1 MCLSVSSPSADFGP
15 ASPSQPHGSPGSA
28 ASASFGHSWSISMT
42 MGEMVT
48 PRSPLQSD
56 SEGST
61 SSLELG
67 SGVAGIALN
76 GTPPPSPA
84 SSEAVKCRWQHC
96 GLWLANLDALALHV
110 TLAHA
115 AAGRGGLFYCGWEGC
130 SRGHRGFNAR
140 YKMLVH
146 VRTHTNER
154 PHRCSQCDKSFS
166 RAENLKIHAR
176 SHTGER
182 PYTCPVPG
190 CTKAYSNSSDR
201 FKHTRTHAV
210 DKPYVCKVE
219 GCPKR
224 YTDPSSLRKHVKT
237 YRHFPSSASSTH
249 SPVGSPAA
257 SDLDSPGSDPHG
269 SPSPRGSP
277 RGSPSP
283 SSDEEASTRSAFRP
297 VAPLVS
303 PSALERLERP
313 PLPGECR
320 GIPIK
325 KAISARV
332 RAVRHHDLL
341 AAGGSSNSAR
351 SWAGGS
357 VWVGSS
363 GTTSPDALSLSMSPS
378 SSPSP
383 SPSSS
388 SGSAVAPADWL
399 AHGSLP
405 MYSSPMN
412 SPSPPWPWGPM
423 MSLWPMA
430 AAAAFAPAHAHASQ
444 VHAQTTMP
452 AMPLPM
458 GLVDHGKHP
467 TASAAQAAPLDLTMT
482 RH

>member
-1 MCLSVSSPSADFGP
+1 MCISAGPCSADYSP
-15 ASPSQPHGSPGSA
+15 AASPSQASPGSP
-28 ASASFGHSWSISMT
+28 ASPAYAPWSISMT
-42 MGEMVT
+42 MGEMAT

-67 SGVAGIALN
+67 SGVAGLALH
-76 GTPPPSPA
+76 GTPPPTSA
-84 SSEAVKCRWQHC
+84 QEAVKCRWQHC
-96 GLWLANLDALALHV
+96 GLWLGSLDALALHV

-130 SRGHRGFNAR
+130 SRGYRGFNAR

-154 PHRCSQCDKSFS
+154 PHRCGQCDKSFS

-190 CTKAYSNSSDR
+190 CSKAYSNSSDR

-237 YRHFPSSASSTH
+237 YRHFPSGSGGSATPPSDHEGSSPQGSERDSH
-249 SPVGSPAA
+249 SP
-257 SDLDSPGSDPHG
+257 LLL
-269 SPSPRGSP
+269 
-277 RGSPSP
+277 SP
-283 SSDEEASTRSAFRP
+283 SSDEEAAGAARGAAGSAFRP
-297 VAPLVS
+297 VGGGPAVS
-303 PSALERLERP
+303 PSALERP

-332 RAVRHHDLL
+332 RAHGS
-341 AAGGSSNSAR
+341 ASTATAGPRN
-351 SWAGGS
+351 WAGGS
-357 VWVGSS
+357 VWVGAAPSAPAPAPAAS
-363 GTTSPDALSLSMSPS
+363 AGTASPDALSLSLSPS

-388 SGSAVAPADWL
+388 SGSAVAPDWF
-399 AHGSLP
+399 GSPPGGAGAPAPL
-405 MYSSPMN
+405 YASPLS
-412 SPSPPWPWGPM
+412 SPSPPWAWGPM
-423 MSLWPMA
+423 LSLWAFPPVPVPVAPM
-430 AAAAFAPAHAHASQ
+430 FRPPVLPAGP
-444 VHAQTTMP
+444 VPVVGFEEP
-452 AMPLPM
+452 AVEP
-458 GLVDHGKHP
+458 
-467 TASAAQAAPLDLTMT
+467 APLDLSVA

>member
-1 MCLSVSSPSADFGP
+1 MCVSAGPCSADFAPSSPSP
-15 ASPSQPHGSPGSA
+15 PHGFPAPGSPA
-28 ASASFGHSWSISMT
+28 YAPWSISMT

-67 SGVAGIALN
+67 SGVAGIALH
-76 GTPPPSPA
+76 GTPPPPSA
-84 SSEAVKCRWQHC
+84 QEAVKCRWQHC

-130 SRGHRGFNAR
+130 SRGYRGFNAR

-154 PHRCSQCDKSFS
+154 PHRCALCDKSFS

-190 CTKAYSNSSDR
+190 CNKAYSNSSDR

-237 YRHFPSSASSTH
+237 YRHFPSAGSTPSDHDSPRPSPQGSPQGSERDSH
-249 SPVGSPAA
+249 SP
-257 SDLDSPGSDPHG
+257 L
-269 SPSPRGSP
+269 
-277 RGSPSP
+277 SP
-283 SSDEEASTRSAFRP
+283 SSDEEASEARGSAFRP
-297 VAPLVS
+297 VGAAVS
-303 PSALERLERP
+303 PLALERP

-332 RAVRHHDLL
+332 RATGT
-341 AAGGSSNSAR
+341 ATGPKN
-351 SWAGGS
+351 WAGGS
-357 VWVGSS
+357 VWVGTAA
-363 GTTSPDALSLSMSPS
+363 GTSAGTSSPDALSLSLSPS

-388 SGSAVAPADWL
+388 SGSAVAPDWFSSPNAGTPL
-399 AHGSLP
+399 YA
-405 MYSSPMN
+405 SPMN
-412 SPSPPWPWGPM
+412 SPSPPWAWGPM
-423 MSLWPMA
+423 LSLWAFPPVPVPGHVTPM
-430 AAAAFAPAHAHASQ
+430 FRPP
-444 VHAQTTMP
+444 VV
-452 AMPLPM
+452 PM
-458 GLVDHGKHP
+458 GPVGFEEPAAEP
-467 TASAAQAAPLDLTMT
+467 TPLDLSIT

>member
-1 MCLSVSSPSADFGP
+1 
-15 ASPSQPHGSPGSA
+15 
-28 ASASFGHSWSISMT
+28 MT
-42 MGEMVT
+42 MGEIAT

-67 SGVAGIALN
+67 SGVAGLVLN
-76 GTPPPSPA
+76 GTPPASLSPA
-84 SSEAVKCRWQHC
+84 SAASAAQEAVKCRWQHC

-237 YRHFPSSASSTH
+237 YRHFPSGSH

-257 SDLDSPGSDPHG
+257 SDLDSPSDNGSPLPGSPHGSPHG
-269 SPSPRGSP
+269 SPS
-277 RGSPSP
+277 
-283 SSDEEASTRSAFRP
+283 SDEDASTRSAFRP
-297 VAPLVS
+297 VAANGLVS
-303 PSALERLERP
+303 PSALDRP

-325 KAISARV
+325 KAISARMSAV
-332 RAVRHHDLL
+332 GVRHHDLL
-341 AAGGSSNSAR
+341 ATSSSSSSAR
-351 SWAGGS
+351 AWAGGS
-357 VWVGSS
+357 VWVGNSRNS

-388 SGSAVAPADWL
+388 SGSAVASSPADWL
-399 AHGSLP
+399 THGSVP

-430 AAAAFAPAHAHASQ
+430 AAAAFAPAHHSQ
-444 VHAQTTMP
+444 MHAQAPLAVPVGLMDHREHP
-452 AMPLPM
+452 A
-458 GLVDHGKHP
+458 
-467 TASAAQAAPLDLTMT
+467 TAAQAAQAAPLDLTMT

>member
-1 MCLSVSSPSADFGP
+1 
-15 ASPSQPHGSPGSA
+15 
-28 ASASFGHSWSISMT
+28 MT
-42 MGEMVT
+42 MDEMAA

-67 SGVAGIALN
+67 SGVAGIALGHGMDT
-76 GTPPPSPA
+76 GTPPPSA
-84 SSEAVKCRWQHC
+84 AHDAVKCRWQHC
-96 GLWLANLDALALHV
+96 GLWLAGLDALALHV

-115 AAGRGGLFYCGWEGC
+115 AAGRGGLFYCGWDGC

-154 PHRCSQCDKSFS
+154 PHRCARCEKSFS

-190 CTKAYSNSSDR
+190 CNKAYSNSSDR

-237 YRHFPSSASSTH
+237 YRHFPSGGGGLGG
-249 SPVGSPAA
+249 P
-257 SDLDSPGSDPHG
+257 DSPQGSERDSS
-269 SPSPRGSP
+269 SPLGALSPGLSP
-277 RGSPSP
+277 QP
-283 SSDEEASTRSAFRP
+283 SSDDEARSAFRP
-297 VAPLVS
+297 VGLSALALSAPLVS
-303 PSALERLERP
+303 PSALERP
-313 PLPGECR
+313 PLPGETR

-341 AAGGSSNSAR
+341 AGGGAASSSSSSAR
-351 SWAGGS
+351 AWAGGS
-357 VWVGSS
+357 VWVGPGS
-363 GTTSPDALSLSMSPS
+363 GSQGSGSTSPDALSLSLSPS

-383 SPSSS
+383 SPSSGS
-388 SGSAVAPADWL
+388 SAGTAPDWFNMP
-399 AHGSLP
+399 SLSP
-405 MYSSPMN
+405 SMYSQ
-412 SPSPPWPWGPM
+412 SPPWAWGPM
-423 MSLWPMA
+423 LSLWGFPQTQVPAQAPAPTPASTPSFKQEA
-430 AAAAFAPAHAHASQ
+430 AA
-444 VHAQTTMP
+444 
-452 AMPLPM
+452 PLP
-458 GLVDHGKHP
+458 VKQEA
-467 TASAAQAAPLDLTMT
+467 TAESAEVSAQSAPLDLTVT